1 MIIVTCSEIRRRF
14 PTLTMLDQIPIDQ
27 SIPVPK
33 VDPHPKKT
41 LAPTKAPLNI
51 VGRAERS
58 NNQVNGKNGSKPN
71 KVSAPLTVQ
80 PAFKD
85 SEASQNAMSQFLVK

>member
-1 MIIVTCSEIRRRF
+1 
-14 PTLTMLDQIPIDQ
+14 MLDQIPIDQ

-33 VDPHPKKT
+33 VDSQPKKT
-41 LAPTKAPLNI
+41 FTPTKAPLNI

-58 NNQVNGKNGSKPN
+58 HNQVNGKNGIKPS
-71 KVSAPLTVQ
+71 KVSAPLTIQ
-80 PAFKD
+80 PPFKD

>member
-1 MIIVTCSEIRRRF
+1 
-14 PTLTMLDQIPIDQ
+14 MLDLKPIDQ

-33 VDPHPKKT
+33 VTPHANKT
-41 LAPTKAPLNI
+41 FIPNKPALSIA
-51 VGRAERS
+51 GRADRS
-58 NNQVNGKNGSKPN
+58 NNAQPNGRSHPKPS
-71 KVSAPLTVQ
+71 KVSPPVAIQ

>member
-1 MIIVTCSEIRRRF
+1 
-14 PTLTMLDQIPIDQ
+14 MLDQIPIDQ
-27 SIPVPK
+27 SIPIPK
-33 VDPHPKKT
+33 VDSQPKKT
-41 LAPTKAPLNI
+41 FTPTKETLKI

-58 NNQVNGKNGSKPN
+58 GNTTNGKSVTKPSQ
-71 KVSAPLTVQ
+71 VSAPLTIQ